1 MKTTAGCF
9 TLGLLLMS
17 SPGDDMGRQLGAMGQ
32 GPLLALRNTSFFAV
46 MPKIRKRRKPVPQV
60 SEPAPASEEIS
71 NQPPVETDMIGRLKD
86 IFTQEGVPAELAW
99 IAEIESALNPRARSS
114 AGALGL
120 FQFMPVTARRF
131 GLRTG
136 RDDERTNPLKSAR
149 AAAKYL
155 GFLYREFDC
164 WQLAVAAYNAGE
176 GTVSRLLRRHGAH
189 TYAQIAPYLPY
200 ETQDFVPRVLDTV
213 EFMEG
218 RKHTDIR
225 PPTS

>member
-1 MKTTAGCF
+1 MRTTAGCF

-17 SPGDDMGRQLGAMGQ
+17 SPGDDMGGHFGAMGQ
-32 GPLLALRNTSFFAV
+32 GPLLSLRNTSFFAV
-46 MPKIRKRRKPVPQV
+46 RPKIRKLKKPPVQGSERVPV
-60 SEPAPASEEIS
+60 SPDSRSTAPA
-71 NQPPVETDMIGRLKD
+71 ETDMIGRLKD
-86 IFTQEGVPAELAW
+86 IFVQEGVPAELAW
-99 IAEIESALNPRARSS
+99 IAEIESALDPRARSS

-136 RDDERTNPLKSAR
+136 RNDERTNPLKSAR
-149 AAAKYL
+149 AAARYL

-176 GTVSRLLRRHGAH
+176 GTVSRLLRRHRAC

-200 ETQDFVPRVLDTV
+200 ETQSFVPRVLDTV
-213 EFMEG
+213 ESREG
-218 RKHTDIR
+218 RKYTDIR